1 MEEIRLSEELY
12 QQIQFLKY
20 MQERALTEHNR
31 GDILNLQEILVKQ
44 WDIKNKEKVMD

>member
-1 MEEIRLSEELY
+1 
-12 QQIQFLKY
+12 

-31 GDILNLQEILVKQ
+31 DDILNLQEILVKQ

>member
-1 MEEIRLSEELY
+1 
-12 QQIQFLKY
+12 

-44 WDIKNKEKVMD
+44 WDIKNSLQIKSQAEINEL